1 MSPSKATPSTTPLS
15 TPSPLSTTSPL
26 NTAQLPSPTIP
37 APNKRIATDE
47 DLNGRSQ
54 PRSSA
59 QYTVTFNDPEQ
70 QTSTEQKI
78 TDGNRV
84 SRPVN
89 PSRIGYIF
97 DGWLIG
103 DTPVA
108 YDFSQPVTGDITL
121 TAHWI
126 QGSNTWSLN
135 PVHGPA
141 SGNTK
146 VTLTP
151 PVIPNIR
158 FSQIS
163 AGNNFAVALGSDG
176 NIYSWG
182 SNQKGQLGRTA
193 SSSLYD
199 PNPTPGKVDR
209 PANVPSDF
217 TWVQVSAGN
226 TFALALGSD
235 GILYS
240 WGDNDFYELGRDG
253 IYNLFGGDQTPRP
266 VDKQDTIK
274 FTRIKAAANHAMAF
288 DSLGN
293 LYSWGWNEYGQLGH
307 DGGTQQVKEPAKVD
321 KPANASSNFSWVQA
335 NGGFYDTIAI
345 GSDGNLYSWGN
356 NDFDQLGRDTTDTR
370 KNPIPGKIDKPAG
383 VPSDF
388 TWLQTG
394 SAHYNSMALGSDGNI
409 YTWGSDLQEV
419 MLGRDLSL
427 NAANR
432 PAAVYKPANVN
443 YIDCMTTDY
452 HSMGLG
458 SDGNLYSWGTGG
470 DGELGHATPVSGP
483 GIVTKPDSGKDDFTW
498 KQASINNGYTMGL
511 GSDGYLYT
519 WGFNYYGELG
529 HGAAGDKERGVVS
542 TLGTP
547 DLTGTKFDGTTIK
560 DLSKNTNGNTWSATA
575 PPHAKGKAD
584 VTVQWTINGASQP
597 DVHLTYRYDGPKYTV
612 SFSNKDKSCPA
623 SSDMPQNQSV
633 TEGGQAVRPYPD
645 PKADGCLFDGW
656 FIKDANGDSKV
667 AYDFSQPVTG
677 DVALIAHWSQTNSGG
692 WSINPIK
699 GSSMGGQQVTITP
712 PKTSRGIRFNQVSAG
727 GYQMSDAMG
736 FSVGVASDGN
746 AYAWG
751 SNQHGQLGIGNT
763 AKQNKPVKIPL
774 PDGVDSTFTYT
785 QVAAGGFHV
794 LAIGSDQIVYSWGAN
809 DHGQLGDNTTVDH
822 STPHSVPDPSDTS
835 RPFKAVQ
842 VSAGAYDSAAIDLNG
857 NVYTWGSEGNS
868 RDGDFNPS
876 FTQPQ
881 KTPAP
886 AAAPDGSGQGLQA
899 VQVSLGW
906 SFILALDADGNAYAW
921 GYNNYGQLGNNSTSS
936 TYTATPA
943 KVRDPNSPEDPN
955 KGLQA
960 TQISAGT
967 DHGLAIDKNGAVLS
981 WGHNNSGQ
989 LGNSSTYD
997 QPVPKPV
1004 KNSGK
1009 TGNFTAVSISAGVIY
1024 SLAVDSAG
1032 NTWGWGYNAYGQV
1045 GNGDVYP
1052 LQTPTKVLST
1062 DSSANTG
1069 ESLQATQI
1077 SAAQY
1082 HSLAIGRDG
1091 NAYAWGDNTYG
1102 QLGNGSLQQSRKPT
1116 SVAFNQALLITSVR
1130 FDKTVV
1136 NSLLQNPDQSVSL
1149 TTPAHNPGQADVIV
1163 DWTLGGI
1170 MQPQAHLA
1178 YTYEGMLPHAGS
1190 SGTLILLAAG
1200 MLAAAGAAAAGRNRR
1215 ESRNLRS

>member
-1 MSPSKATPSTTPLS
+1 M
-15 TPSPLSTTSPL
+15 
-26 NTAQLPSPTIP
+26 
-37 APNKRIATDE
+37 
-47 DLNGRSQ
+47 
-54 PRSSA
+54 
-59 QYTVTFNDPEQ
+59 
-70 QTSTEQKI
+70 
-78 TDGNRV
+78 
-84 SRPVN
+84 
-89 PSRIGYIF
+89 F

-108 YDFSQPVTGDITL
+108 YDFSQPVTSDITL

-126 QGSNTWSLN
+126 QGSSTWSLD

-240 WGDNDFYELGRDG
+240 WGDNDLYELGRDG
-253 IYNLFGGDQTPRP
+253 VYNLFGGDQTPRP

-307 DGGTQQVKEPAKVD
+307 DGETQQVKEPAKVD
-321 KPANASSNFSWVQA
+321 KPANTSSDFSWVQA

-356 NDFDQLGRDTTDTR
+356 NDFDQLGRDTTNTR

-432 PAAVYKPANVN
+432 PAAVYKPANIN

-452 HSMGLG
+452 HSAGLG
-458 SDGNLYSWGTGG
+458 SDGNLYSWGTDG

-483 GIVTKPDSGKDDFTW
+483 GIVTKPDSNQNDFTW

-529 HGAAGDKERGVVS
+529 HSAAGDKERGVVS

-547 DLTGTKFDGTTIK
+547 DLTGIKFDGTAIK
-560 DLSKNTNGNTWSATA
+560 DLSKNTNDNAWSATA

-612 SFSNKDKSCPA
+612 SFSNQDNSCPT

-633 TEGGQAVRPYPD
+633 TEGGQAMRPYPD
-645 PKADGCLFDGW
+645 LKADGCLFDGW
-656 FIKDANGDSKV
+656 FLKDANGGSKV
-667 AYDFSQPVTG
+667 AYDFSQPVTA
-677 DVALIAHWSQTNSGG
+677 DITLVAHWSPANTGG
-692 WSINPIK
+692 WSISPSK
-699 GSSMGGQQVTITP
+699 GNVMGGQQTTITP
-712 PKTSRGIRFNQVSAG
+712 PKLSRGIRFSQISA
-727 GYQMSDAMG
+727 SSSISG

-751 SNQHGQLGIGNT
+751 DNEYGQLGQDPDKT
-763 AKQNKPVKIPL
+763 PTQKTPVRIPL
-774 PDGVDSTFTYT
+774 PDGVDSSFTYT
-785 QVAAGGFHV
+785 QAAAGGNHA
-794 LAIGSDQIVYSWGAN
+794 LAVGSDGIVYSWGIN
-809 DHGQLGDNTTVDH
+809 DRGQLGNGSKDTQHH
-822 STPHSVPDPSDTS
+822 SKPQPVKDADGQ
-835 RPFKAVQ
+835 PFKAVQ
-842 VSAGAYDSAAIDLNG
+842 VSAGYADSAAISPDG
-857 NVYTWGSEGNS
+857 RVYTWGSENNKFS
-868 RDGDFNPS
+868 VYS
-876 FTQPQ
+876 
-881 KTPAP
+881 TPKLAP
-886 AAAPDGSGQGLQA
+886 TLAKDPNGSGQGLHA
-899 VQVSLGW
+899 VQVSVYL
-906 SFILALDADGNAYAW
+906 SFIMALDADGNVYTW
-921 GYNNYGQLGNNSTSS
+921 GYNNYGQLGNG
-936 TYTATPA
+936 TATGEHSTIYAADPA
-943 KVRDPNSPEDPN
+943 RVPDPEDTSKTFKATQVSAGAKYAMALSQDGTLWTWGYNYRGQLGDGTKTNRPSPKQIQDPAN
-955 KGLQA
+955 PTQA
-960 TQISAGT
+960 FQAVQISAGV
-967 DHGLAIDKNGAVLS
+967 DHSLAIDRSGAVWA
-981 WGHNNSGQ
+981 WGSNYLGPLGNNTSSDQPAPTRVSPPAGQGSAGNGLIAARISAGWDNSMAIAQDGNAYSMGSNWFGQ
-989 LGNSSTYD
+989 LGNTSIPTGEYKDAAKSLV
-997 QPVPKPV
+997 PVP
-1004 KNSGK
+1004 
-1009 TGNFTAVSISAGVIY
+1009 
-1024 SLAVDSAG
+1024 
-1032 NTWGWGYNAYGQV
+1032 
-1045 GNGDVYP
+1045 
-1052 LQTPTKVLST
+1052 
-1062 DSSANTG
+1062 
-1069 ESLQATQI
+1069 
-1077 SAAQY
+1077 
-1082 HSLAIGRDG
+1082 
-1091 NAYAWGDNTYG
+1091 
-1102 QLGNGSLQQSRKPT
+1102 
-1116 SVAFNQALLITSVR
+1116 VALDPQLLITGVK
-1130 FDKTVV
+1130 FDKTDVDHLQQ
-1136 NSLLQNPDQSVSL
+1136 NSDGSVTL
-1149 TTPAHNPGQADVIV
+1149 ATPAHSPGLADVVV
-1163 DWTLGGI
+1163 DWTLGGVG
-1170 MQPQAHLA
+1170 QTQARLA
-1178 YTYEGMLPHAGS
+1178 YTYEGTLPLTGGNGS
-1190 SGTLILLAAG
+1190 MILLLAAG
-1200 MLAAAGAAAAGRNRR
+1200 LLAAVGAAAAGRHRR
-1215 ESRNLRS
+1215 ETRALHV

>member
-1 MSPSKATPSTTPLS
+1 M
-15 TPSPLSTTSPL
+15 
-26 NTAQLPSPTIP
+26 
-37 APNKRIATDE
+37 
-47 DLNGRSQ
+47 
-54 PRSSA
+54 
-59 QYTVTFNDPEQ
+59 
-70 QTSTEQKI
+70 
-78 TDGNRV
+78 
-84 SRPVN
+84 
-89 PSRIGYIF
+89 F

-108 YDFSQPVTGDITL
+108 YDFSQPVTSDITL

-126 QGSNTWSLN
+126 QGSSTWSLD

-240 WGDNDFYELGRDG
+240 WGDNDLYELGRDG
-253 IYNLFGGDQTPRP
+253 VYNLFGGDQTPRP

-274 FTRIKAAANHAMAF
+274 FTRIKATANHAMAF

-307 DGGTQQVKEPAKVD
+307 DGETQQVKEPAKVD
-321 KPANASSNFSWVQA
+321 KPANTSSDFSWVQA

-356 NDFDQLGRDTTDTR
+356 NDFDQLGRDTTNTR

-432 PAAVYKPANVN
+432 PAAVYKPANIN
-443 YIDCMTTDY
+443 FIDCMTTDY
-452 HSMGLG
+452 HSVGLG
-458 SDGNLYSWGTGG
+458 SDGNLYSWGTDG

-483 GIVTKPDSGKDDFTW
+483 GIVTKPDSNQNDFTW

-547 DLTGTKFDGTTIK
+547 DLTGIKFDGTAIK
-560 DLSKNTNGNTWSATA
+560 DLSKNTNDNAWSATA
-575 PPHAKGKAD
+575 PPHAKGKTD

-612 SFSNKDKSCPA
+612 SFSNQDNSCPT

-633 TEGGQAVRPYPD
+633 TEGGQAMRPYPD
-645 PKADGCLFDGW
+645 LKADGCLFDGW
-656 FIKDANGDSKV
+656 FIKDVNGKSDV
-667 AYDFSQPVTG
+667 AYDFSQPVTA
-677 DVALIAHWSQTNSGG
+677 DMTLVAHWSPEKDSG
-692 WSINPIK
+692 WSISPGK
-699 GSSMGGQQVTITP
+699 GNVLGGQRATITP
-712 PKTSRGIRFNQVSAG
+712 PKANRGIRFSQVSAG
-727 GYQMSDAMG
+727 GYQMSDAKG

-751 SNQHGQLGIGNT
+751 SNQYGQLGQGST
-763 AKQNKPVKIPL
+763 SSTPQKTPVRVPL
-774 PDGVDSTFTYT
+774 PDGAASGFTYT
-785 QVAAGGFHV
+785 QVAAGGNHV
-794 LAIGSDQIVYSWGAN
+794 LAIGSDQTVYAWGLN
-809 DHGQLGDNTTVDH
+809 DQGQLGNGSQDRNTH
-822 STPHSVPDPSDTS
+822 PSPMPVKGADGQ
-835 RPFKAVQ
+835 PFKAVQ
-842 VSAGAYDSAAIDLNG
+842 ISAGTSDSAAIDTQG
-857 NVYTWGSEGNS
+857 RVYTWGSENS
-868 RDGDFNPS
+868 TYSAYSTSKR
-876 FTQPQ
+876 
-881 KTPAP
+881 AP
-886 AAAPDGSGQGLQA
+886 TLAKDPDGSSQGLHA
-899 VQVSLGW
+899 IQVSVNW
-906 SFILALDADGNAYAW
+906 SFIMALGTDGSVYTW
-921 GYNNYGQLGNNSTSS
+921 GYNNYGQLGNGQSTGEGS
-936 TYTATPA
+936 TTYAADPA
-943 KVRDPNSPEDPN
+943 RVPDPKDAS
-955 KGLQA
+955 KA
-960 TQISAGT
+960 FKAAQISAGCSSV
-967 DHGLAIDKNGAVLS
+967 LAIGQDGTLWA
-981 WGHNNSGQ
+981 WGWNEYGQ
-989 LGNSSTYD
+989 LGDGTTTD
-997 QPVPKPV
+997 QPKPKQV
-1004 KNSGK
+1004 KNPTDSSQP
-1009 TGNFTAVSISAGVIY
+1009 FQVAQISAGVIH
-1024 SLAVDSAG
+1024 SLAVDENGTAWAWGWNVYGQLGDNTTSNRYTPTRVLPPAGQGSAG
-1032 NTWGWGYNAYGQV
+1032 TGLATARISGGY
-1045 GNGDVYP
+1045 
-1052 LQTPTKVLST
+1052 
-1062 DSSANTG
+1062 
-1069 ESLQATQI
+1069 
-1077 SAAQY
+1077 Y

-1091 NAYAWGDNTYG
+1091 NAYAWGDNQYG
-1102 QLGNGSLQQSRKPT
+1102 ELGDGSVAQSRTPT
-1116 SVAFNQALLITSVR
+1116 LVAFNPALLITGVK
-1130 FDKTVV
+1130 FDKTAVDHLV
-1136 NSLLQNPDQSVSL
+1136 QNSDGSVTL
-1149 TTPAHNPGQADVIV
+1149 ATPVHNPGQADVIV
-1163 DWTLGGI
+1163 DWTLGGTK
-1170 MQPQAHLA
+1170 QEPKHLS
-1178 YTYEGMLPHAGS
+1178 YTYEGTLPLTGGNGTML
-1190 SGTLILLAAG
+1190 LLLAAG
-1200 MLAAAGAAAAGRNRR
+1200 LLAAAGAVAAGRHRR
-1215 ESRNLRS
+1215 EAHALHV